1 MRRPRTPS
9 VVPFLVLVVALAG
22 ALALGLPAP
31 VVAGSYLILVPAG
44 AGGALPDA
52 VADAGGRLSRYHP
65 EIGVAA
71 ALSDDPGF
79 VAAMAE
85 GGFQQVAPDPVILW
99 VPDID
104 ATAVVI
110 EGSAAGPPLS
120 TASPEDATLYA
131 CQWNLRQ
138 VDAPGAWAAGA
149 FGDPDVEVA
158 VVDSG
163 VDPFHVDLAGRVD
176 TARSTSVLSSSP
188 CGAADTGTFYD
199 LSNHGTFVASQ
210 ITTNG
215 LGIAAVAPAARVVAV
230 KALSCQGSGTFAD
243 VIDGILY
250 AAGLDGVEVIN
261 LSLGA
266 LVPRN
271 LGTGTLLG
279 ALARAV
285 NHARAEGK
293 LVIAAAGSS
302 GLDLQHAQDWIYVP
316 AESGTA
322 LGIYDTTIE
331 DLLASSSNYGLSAA
345 PLGAPGGSFPN
356 PGPPLPGCPVAPQS
370 QSLVL
375 GACSSFV
382 CSGTGQYLLATG
394 TAIASGV
401 AALVDGQAAGALT
414 PGQLEQI
421 LLQTADD
428 LGRQGVD
435 PVYGHGRVNAA
446 RAVGAIE

>member
-9 VVPFLVLVVALAG
+9 VVSFVILVVALAG
-22 ALALGLPAP
+22 AISVGLAAP
-31 VVAGSYLILVPAG
+31 VAAESYLILVPAG
-44 AGGALPDA
+44 TGGALPDA

-71 ALSDDPGF
+71 AASDDPGF
-79 VAAMAE
+79 VGAMAE
-85 GGFQQVAPDPVILW
+85 RGFQQVAPDPAVRW
-99 VPDID
+99 VPDAD
-104 ATAVVI
+104 TAVAIVQ
-110 EGSAAGPPLS
+110 GPSATPPSS
-120 TASPEDATLYA
+120 TASPEDATFYA

-138 VDAPGAWAAGA
+138 IDAPGAWAAGA

-199 LSNHGTFVASQ
+199 LGSHGTFVASQ

-230 KALSCQGSGTFAD
+230 KVLNCKGSGTFAD
-243 VIDGILY
+243 VIGGILY
-250 AAGLDGVEVIN
+250 AAGLDGVEVID

-266 LVPRN
+266 LFPRS
-271 LGTGTLLG
+271 LGVGTLLG
-279 ALARAV
+279 AMTRAV
-285 NHARAEGK
+285 NYARAEGK

-302 GLDLQHAQDWIYVP
+302 GLDLQHAQDLIYVP

-356 PGPPLPGCPVAPQS
+356 PAPPLPGCPVAPQS

-382 CSGTGQYLLATG
+382 CSGTSQYLLATG